1 MLSYP
6 AQVNPPPEP
15 QPPPVEPEE
24 EPPSAAAA
32 EIFFRVSVLPQLG
45 QGGSCS
51 ASENRTIFSKDSLQF
66 LHWYSYKGISFSLLY
81 KSVLCIL

>member
-15 QPPPVEPEE
+15 QPPPDEPEE

-32 EIFFRVSVLPQLG
+32 EIFFFVSALPQLG
-45 QGGSCS
+45 QGGKSS
-51 ASENRTIFSKDSLQF
+51 ASENRTIFSKDSRQS
-66 LHWYSYKGISFSLLY
+66 LH
-81 KSVLCIL
+81 